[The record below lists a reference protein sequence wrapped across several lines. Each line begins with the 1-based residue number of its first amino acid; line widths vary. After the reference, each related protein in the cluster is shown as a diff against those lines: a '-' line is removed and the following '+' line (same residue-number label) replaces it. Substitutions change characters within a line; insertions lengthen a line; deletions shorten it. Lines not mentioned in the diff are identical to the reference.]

1 MQDIDYEIILKS
13 LVFVADGLAKD
24 LGENGARALLRQ
36 SGHHAAINLVGE
48 WHEQVDVAEAVA
60 QACPVL
66 EALGFAQQV
75 NLLDAT
81 HVVVRG
87 NVITAMVEQLGLPT
101 ARHPIYY
108 YAIGLF
114 EGLVYVISKT
124 HVGIVRHELKD
135 DSEVWT
141 LGDY

>member
-36 SGHHAAINLVGE
+36 SGHHAAVNLVGE
-48 WHEQVDVAEAVA
+48 WHEQVDVAEAIS

-66 EALGFAQQV
+66 ETLGFARQV
-75 NLLDAT
+75 KLQDAN
-81 HVVVRG
+81 HIVVRG
-87 NVITAMVEQLGLPT
+87 NVITAMVQQLELPST
-101 ARHPIYY
+101 RHPVYH

-114 EGLVYVISKT
+114 EGLVYVISKA
-124 HVGIVRHELKD
+124 HVGIVHHELED
-135 DSEVWT
+135 DCEIWT
-141 LGDY
+141 IGN